1 MTVSEYNK
9 SRDIKDVAAKTWI
22 DGTRFNILKKF
33 LYIENI

>member
-9 SRDIKDVAAKTWI
+9 GRGVKNVAAKTWI